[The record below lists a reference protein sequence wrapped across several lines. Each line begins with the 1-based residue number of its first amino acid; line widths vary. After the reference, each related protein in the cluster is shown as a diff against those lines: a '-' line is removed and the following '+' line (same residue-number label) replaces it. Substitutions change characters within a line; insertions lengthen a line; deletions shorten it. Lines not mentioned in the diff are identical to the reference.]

1 MSYVH
6 DMMLLSKYKLI
17 TNKAEFA
24 IQNRRIILVVRPIP
38 RAGDAGQ
45 RSEINVCKV
54 KREAN
59 QS

>member
-38 RAGDAGQ
+38 RADAGQ